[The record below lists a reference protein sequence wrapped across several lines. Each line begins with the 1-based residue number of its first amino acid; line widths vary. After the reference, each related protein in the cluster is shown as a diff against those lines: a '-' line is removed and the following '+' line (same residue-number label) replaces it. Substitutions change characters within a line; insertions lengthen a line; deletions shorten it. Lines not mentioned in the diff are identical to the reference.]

1 MGMRKD
7 PWLFFG
13 WGSLR
18 VLTGKR
24 VGVWAKA
31 LNDYHGPFR
40 LSLQV
45 HSLLHTLRPFQE
57 VSIMARNAIIHP
69 LDNTDLDAKIRQQ
82 DQERVVKL
90 AARRGVFSRLMLALV
105 LIGPG
110 VLTMIADNDAGGV
123 ITYAQT
129 GATYGLGFFVP
140 ALLIAGLIAYV
151 VQEMTV
157 RLGAVT
163 KRGHAEM
170 IWGRYGPFWGWFSLV
185 DLVIANV
192 LTLITEFIG
201 ITTGMSVFGVP
212 GWLSAL
218 TALVVDAIVI
228 LVLRYYTWER
238 FSLWIALGN
247 LVFVPLVLLAHPNW
261 SAVVHTFATWRIP
274 GGFTPAFLFIVLAN
288 FGTTI
293 APWMLFFQQSSVVD
307 KGLRIKDIRHG
318 QLDTA
323 VGTFAMVVVA
333 VALVVL
339 TGSLVYGMPGASGF
353 SIAQIITVLGQHLGR
368 MGEDLFALGLVE
380 AGLIAAIALTAS
392 TSWACGEAFHWPR
405 SINMP
410 ARRAWR
416 FYLPGLMSAVIAAA
430 VVLIPNAPLGFLNL
444 LVQVI
449 ASIFMPAALL
459 FLLLL
464 LNDRDLMGVH
474 VNRRWQNIAAFTIV
488 GLLVGLNAVFGLSV
502 ISPNLF

>member
-1 MGMRKD
+1 MTKNLACD
-7 PWLFFG
+7 
-13 WGSLR
+13 SLTEW
-18 VLTGKR
+18 TG
-24 VGVWAKA
+24 
-31 LNDYHGPFR
+31 
-40 LSLQV
+40 
-45 HSLLHTLRPFQE
+45 
-57 VSIMARNAIIHP
+57 
-69 LDNTDLDAKIRQQ
+69 LDAEIREQDRRRVRALYEKKGFLTKI
-82 DQERVVKL
+82 L
-90 AARRGVFSRLMLALV
+90 LGLV

-129 GATYGLGFFVP
+129 GAAYGIGFFIP
-140 ALLIAGLIAYV
+140 ALILAGFIAYI

-163 KRGHAEM
+163 GRGHAEM
-170 IWGRYGPFWGWFSLV
+170 IWGRYGSFWGWFSLV
-185 DLVIANV
+185 DLVLANI

-201 ITTGMSVFGVP
+201 VTTGMAIFGVP

-218 TALVVDAIVI
+218 AALAVDAFVL

-238 FSLWIALGN
+238 ISLWIAAGN
-247 LVFVPLVLLAHPNW
+247 LIFIPLALMAHPDW
-261 SAVVHTFATWRIP
+261 SAVARTFVTWAIP

-307 KGLRIKDIRHG
+307 KGLTVRDIRHG
-318 QLDTA
+318 QFDTA
-323 VGTFAMVVVA
+323 VGTVAMVA
-333 VALVVL
+333 VALALVLL
-339 TGSLVYGMPGASGF
+339 TGVLVHGVAGGPQFGLTRIM
-353 SIAQIITVLGQHLGR
+353 QVLGEKLGKI
-368 MGEDLFALGLVE
+368 GEDLFALGLTE
-380 AGLIAAIALTAS
+380 AGLIAMIALTAS
-392 TSWACGEAFHWPR
+392 TSWAMGEAFHWPK

-410 ARRAWR
+410 VRRAWK
-416 FYLPGLMSAVIAAA
+416 FYLPGLVSALLAAG

-464 LNDRDLMGVH
+464 LNDREVMGAH
-474 VNRRWQNIAAFTIV
+474 VNRRWQNISSFVIV
-488 GLLVGLNAVFGLSV
+488 GLLVALNGIFG
-502 ISPNLF
+502 ISIIFPRAF